1 MDNFNNLPLETMS
14 QLSHLY
20 SQAHRHYHN
29 LNHINRC
36 LSIAEELSEHSLS
49 YRQKTE
55 LITAIWFHDAVY
67 NPWSKN
73 NEVLSAELARLYCHR
88 ANINHNSIVAAIK
101 ATEYHT
107 KDQKFHR
114 DDSIDIDVI
123 HYMLDIDLV
132 GLADPYTKYSE
143 AGEYIRKEYSHLN
156 NDEFYN
162 GRHSF
167 LTNMIKRKRIFYHDS
182 FYESYEYKARENMKL
197 ELNQLYGKLT

>member
-1 MDNFNNLPLETMS
+1 MNNFNNLPLETMAQLS
-14 QLSHLY
+14 QLYTQPHK
-20 SQAHRHYHN
+20 HYHN

-36 LSIAEELSEHSLS
+36 LSVAEELSEHSLS

-88 ANINHNSIVAAIK
+88 ININHNSVVAAIK
-101 ATEYHT
+101 ATAYHT
-107 KDQKFHR
+107 KDQKFSH

-123 HYMLDIDLV
+123 HYMLDIDLM
-132 GLADPYTKYSE
+132 GLADPYPKYSE
-143 AGEYIRKEYSHLN
+143 TGEYIRQEYSHLN
-156 NDEFYN
+156 NDEFSN
-162 GRHSF
+162 GRRSF
-167 LTNMIKRKRIFYHDS
+167 LTNMIKRKRIFYTEF
-182 FYESYEYKARENMKL
+182 FYEEYEHKARENMKK